1 MYKFHWIGT
10 ARGLTG
16 GRITLCSVWLF
27 RVLLL
32 RIPFTHSVSSNQA
45 ARPQRR
51 QGPWQGSRSQAPPSS
66 SCCCPFAIF
75 LIIITSPREKAGN
88 RKRRG
93 TESVN
98 FVTFGT
104 TEAGKKPVKR
114 MVVFSRL
121 ELSYQ
126 EESRWWQGP
135 PGGVRVEAALLIH
148 WAQQAHKD
156 VEEYSRQVNSPVRR
170 YEWKVHRSQL

>member
-1 MYKFHWIGT
+1 MTHPRLYKFHWIGT

-16 GRITLCSVWLF
+16 GRFTLCSVWLF
-27 RVLLL
+27 GVLLL
-32 RIPFTHSVSSNQA
+32 QITFTHSVSSNQA

-51 QGPWQGSRSQAPPSS
+51 PGPWQGSRSQAPPSS

-88 RKRRG
+88 MKRRG

-98 FVTFGT
+98 FVTLET
-104 TEAGKKPVKR
+104 TDTGKKPVKL

-126 EESRWWQGP
+126 EESRWLWSP
-135 PGGVRVEAALLIH
+135 PDWKLPYSFIVHDRLVRM
-148 WAQQAHKD
+148 
-156 VEEYSRQVNSPVRR
+156 
-170 YEWKVHRSQL
+170 WKNILDR